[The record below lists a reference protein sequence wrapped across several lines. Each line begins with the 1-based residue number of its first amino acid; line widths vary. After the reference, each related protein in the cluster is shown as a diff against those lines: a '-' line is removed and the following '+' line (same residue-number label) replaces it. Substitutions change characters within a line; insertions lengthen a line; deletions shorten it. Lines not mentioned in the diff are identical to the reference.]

1 MPKKPEDFLVGSDL
15 SLHLVFNLGMHKSKF
30 LHRFMRWHIS
40 MDPYVLDS
48 GLLNFPDPNQLTR
61 RIWHECSETY
71 E

>member
-1 MPKKPEDFLVGSDL
+1 MPEKPEDFLVRSDL

-30 LHRFMRWHIS
+30 LHRLMRWHVS

-48 GLLNFPDPNQLTR
+48 GLFNFPDPDQLTGR
-61 RIWHECSETY
+61 VWHECSETN